1 MVESNSH
8 LKEPYNF
15 YKDVNANFDKAAA
28 YTRFD
33 NGLLSQIK
41 ICNSVYHVSFPLRR
55 DDGSVEVIKG
65 WRVEHSNHKSPTNGG
80 LRFSRKVNKN
90 EIMALAALESY
101 QQAIVHV
108 PFAGAKGGIQ
118 ISRNK
123 YSQGEL
129 ERITRRY
136 TFELIK
142 KKYLGPG
149 VSIIT
154 PGYGTTS
161 KEMAWILDTFQSF
174 KEDLDDEACVTGKP
188 IEQAGIRGYKE
199 AVGKGV
205 FFGLCKACEVEED
218 MASLG
223 MSPGLKGKKFVVQGF
238 GHVGFHAAKSLHDA
252 GAILVGVGE
261 REGAVHNQ
269 QGIDPNKLKQH
280 RKETGSICDFPGSQN
295 LFPSEKILELDCNIL
310 IPAALEN
317 QITTGNAK
325 KIKARIIAEA
335 ANGPTSRQAHHYL
348 TNHGVLLLPDA
359 YINAG
364 GLIASYFEWIKDIS
378 HVRFGRMEKRFE
390 AGTYRKLLGVI
401 EDATGYRMTHEQ
413 IMKLAR
419 GADEEDLILSGLE
432 ETMSIAYDE
441 LNEIRKQHH
450 VDMRKAAYIS
460 AIEKIGLYYEQMGIF
475 P

>member
-1 MVESNSH
+1 MTASNNNS
-8 LKEPYNF
+8 KEHYNF
-15 YKDVNANFDKAAA
+15 YNDINANFDKAAA

-33 NGLLSQIK
+33 NGLLSQMK
-41 ICNSVYHVSFPLRR
+41 ICNSAYHVSFPLKR

-118 ISRNK
+118 ISRTK
-123 YSQGEL
+123 YSQDEL

-154 PGYGTTS
+154 PGYGTTT
-161 KEMAWILDTFQSF
+161 KEMAWIVDTFQTF

-199 AVGKGV
+199 AVGQGV

-223 MSPGLKGKKFVVQGF
+223 MTPGLQGKKIVVQGF
-238 GHVGFHAAKSLHDA
+238 GNVGYHAAKSLCDA
-252 GAILVGVGE
+252 GALLVGVGE
-261 REGAVHNQ
+261 RNGAIYNQ
-269 QGIDPNKLKQH
+269 KGLDPALLREH
-280 RKETGSICDFPGSQN
+280 LHETGAICDFPGANN
-295 LFPSEKILELDCNIL
+295 LFPSEKILELDCDIL

-317 QITTGNAK
+317 QITTKNAK

-335 ANGPTSRQAHHYL
+335 ANGPTSQQAHHYL
-348 TNHGVLLLPDA
+348 TNHGVLLLPDV
-359 YINAG
+359 YMNAG

-378 HVRFGRMEKRFE
+378 HVSFGRMEKRFE
-390 AGTYRKLLGVI
+390 EGTYHRLLGVI
-401 EDATGYRMTHEQ
+401 EDATNYKLSNDQ
-413 IMKLAR
+413 ITNLAR
-419 GADEEDLILSGLE
+419 GANEEDLIRSGLE

-441 LNEIRKQHH
+441 LNELRKRYH
-450 VDMRKAAYIS
+450 VDMRNAAYIS